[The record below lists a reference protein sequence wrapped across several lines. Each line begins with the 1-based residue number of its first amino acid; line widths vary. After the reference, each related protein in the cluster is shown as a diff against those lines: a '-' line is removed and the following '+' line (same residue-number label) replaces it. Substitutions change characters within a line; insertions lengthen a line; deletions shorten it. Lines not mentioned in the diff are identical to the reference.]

1 VFYDFKTLIDLF
13 IFFLLLQI
21 NFDIKFLGS
30 IGMFLLLAW
39 EFIVG
44 LYYVFQL

>member
-21 NFDIKFLGS
+21 NFEIIYLGTM
-30 IGMFLLLAW
+30 GMFLLLAW
-39 EFIVG
+39 EFILR
-44 LYYVFQL
+44 LYYVFQ